1 MTKVKDSFKFIL
13 LLLIISFFLYYYVSG
28 NCLGIPLFLINF
40 FDSIL
45 SFIKMTIFLLFQS
58 KIGLIFVAI
67 ISIFYFTYDYFRE
80 KQDEGKSSDKPDKKV
95 TFFIV
100 NFLLIFNPIP
110 SSKTSIKIYNKYF
123 PEPVFKSI
131 TNNFAASF
139 YENRS
144 TLLFALYIAIII
156 RSLLLQPFYIPSSSM
171 EPNLLVGD
179 RIFVSKYS
187 YGYSK
192 HSFPFSPPIFKGRIL
207 SSEPERGDVVVFK
220 TPADNR
226 TDYIKRLIG
235 LPGDTIKFID
245 SNLHINNSEVLKSR
259 ISKKDVIYCGAN
271 KIDVFTFEEILPN
284 QKKHKTVYI
293 KSFPFQNSD
302 SFKVPKD
309 HYFFLGDNRDCSKDS
324 RYLSS
329 VGYVHKDNLVGK
341 AQFIFF
347 SSDTI
352 NRPIFNFWKCVD
364 KPSLRYERLFKKIN

>member
-28 NCLGIPLFLINF
+28 NCLRIPHFLINF

-67 ISIFYFTYDYFRE
+67 LSIFYLTYDYFRE

-131 TNNFAASF
+131 TNNFATSF

-156 RSLLLQPFYIPSSSM
+156 
-171 EPNLLVGD
+171 
-179 RIFVSKYS
+179 
-187 YGYSK
+187 
-192 HSFPFSPPIFKGRIL
+192 
-207 SSEPERGDVVVFK
+207 
-220 TPADNR
+220 
-226 TDYIKRLIG
+226 
-235 LPGDTIKFID
+235 
-245 SNLHINNSEVLKSR
+245 
-259 ISKKDVIYCGAN
+259 
-271 KIDVFTFEEILPN
+271 
-284 QKKHKTVYI
+284 
-293 KSFPFQNSD
+293 
-302 SFKVPKD
+302 
-309 HYFFLGDNRDCSKDS
+309 
-324 RYLSS
+324 
-329 VGYVHKDNLVGK
+329 
-341 AQFIFF
+341 
-347 SSDTI
+347 
-352 NRPIFNFWKCVD
+352 
-364 KPSLRYERLFKKIN
+364 